1 MAMTQTVELSNGA
14 ERMRRYRDRKRQ
26 GVVCVAQLP
35 VYVLDVEML
44 VKHSRLKS
52 VDQKDTAK
60 ISAAIEA
67 LVDDFTE
74 GKLTATAG
82 PLIGDGKSK

>member
-1 MAMTQTVELSNGA
+1 MTTMQTQTVEVSNGA

-26 GVVCVAQLP
+26 GVVCIARVP
-35 VYVLDVEML
+35 VYVLDVEAL
-44 VKHSRLKS
+44 VQNSRLNPD
-52 VDQKDTAK
+52 DQNSATK

-74 GKLTATAG
+74 DN
-82 PLIGDGKSK
+82 LITNEGQH

>member
-1 MAMTQTVELSNGA
+1 MMQTTDVSNGA
-14 ERMRRYRDRKRQ
+14 ERQRRYRERKRH

-52 VDQKDTAK
+52 VDQKDTGK
-60 ISAAIEA
+60 ISAAI
-67 LVDDFTE
+67 
-74 GKLTATAG
+74 
-82 PLIGDGKSK
+82 